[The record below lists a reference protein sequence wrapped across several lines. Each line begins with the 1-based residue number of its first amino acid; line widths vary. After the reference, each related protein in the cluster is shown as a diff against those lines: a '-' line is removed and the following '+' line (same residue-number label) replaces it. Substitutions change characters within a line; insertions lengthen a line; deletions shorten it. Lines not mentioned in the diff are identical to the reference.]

1 MLLMAET
8 GNEILASG
16 GLSRTDREASRVL
29 RPVII
34 PDAYSGDGSWE
45 E

>member
-1 MLLMAET
+1 MAEA
-8 GNEILASG
+8 GDEILASG
-16 GLSRTDREASRVL
+16 GESRTDREASCVSD
-29 RPVII
+29 PVII